1 MSFGAFARCLV
12 FGCGRKWPSVQR
24 LPVTPFSGLGS
35 SDLPFEDDTG
45 QDLLLLSALPSRRNL
60 FHQINRLDP
69 TFFGGEF
76 LTG

>member
-1 MSFGAFARCLV
+1 MWQKVAFSA
-12 FGCGRKWPSVQR
+12 K
-24 LPVTPFSGLGS
+24 TPFSGLGS

-60 FHQINRLDP
+60 FHQIYRLDP